1 MLVCY
6 FCSMSPSSNHWIC
19 CPMSPSSSH
28 VNQKIQLQV
37 SWLLLFATSKPIL
50 SSMSPEIVFGI
61 SFIAG
66 NSLEIFIKFPVTGN
80 CLEIHKHIN
89 LCSGAQ
95 YRVEP
100 QTTFAE
106 RSGSPPKR
114 RTPKIR
120 KFVFCI
126 VVIYALFKRI
136 VELSTKVILLSESFT
151 SKTTNCDAIVKQSFC
166 CENWQIFA
174 LIKGW
179 GWLLRSPKASQ
190 PLPCFLDST
199 IIAMKCI
206 ERKFT
211 RVQRD
216 HCSQGKFKFQ
226 SITFKH
232 AWM

>member
-1 MLVCY
+1 
-6 FCSMSPSSNHWIC
+6 MS
-19 CPMSPSSSH
+19 
-28 VNQKIQLQV
+28 L
-37 SWLLLFATSKPIL
+37 LLLFAAGKSIL
-50 SSMSPEIVFGI
+50 SSMSPEIVFRI

-89 LCSGAQ
+89 LCSGTK

-126 VVIYALFKRI
+126 VVIYALFERI
-136 VELSTKVILLSESFT
+136 VELSRKVILLSESFT
-151 SKTTNCDAIVKQSFC
+151 SKTTNFDAIVKQSFC
-166 CENWQIFA
+166 CENLQIFA

-179 GWLLRSPKASQ
+179 GWLLRSPKAANLCHAFWILLSLQ
-190 PLPCFLDST
+190 WNALKENLQGSKE
-199 IIAMKCI
+199 IIALK
-206 ERKFT
+206 E
-211 RVQRD
+211 
-216 HCSQGKFKFQ
+216 SSNSNQ
-226 SITFKH
+226 SLLNMHECKKLLLEQN
-232 AWM
+232 AWLNHK

>member
-1 MLVCY
+1 
-6 FCSMSPSSNHWIC
+6 MSRSSNHWIC

-89 LCSGAQ
+89 LCSGAK

-136 VELSTKVILLSESFT
+136 VELSTKVTLLSESFT
-151 SKTTNCDAIVKQSFC
+151 SNTTHFDAIVKQSFC
-166 CENWQIFA
+166 CENLQIFA